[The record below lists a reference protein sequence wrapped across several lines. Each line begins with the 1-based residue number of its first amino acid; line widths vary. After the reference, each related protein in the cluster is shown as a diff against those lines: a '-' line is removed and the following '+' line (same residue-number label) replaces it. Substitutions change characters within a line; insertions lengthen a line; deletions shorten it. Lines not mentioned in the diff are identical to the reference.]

1 MAPAGPPTFVLA
13 RDRIFHHCF
22 SRFRRDGHAAMTLAL
37 SSPAFEAGGKIPSRY
52 TCEGEDISPPLMIG
66 GVPDAAKSLAL
77 IVDDPDAP
85 DLKAPRRVWVHWV
98 LYNFPPDTAALP
110 EGAVP
115 AGAITGIN
123 DSRRASYAGPCPPVG
138 RHRYFHKLYALDA
151 VMPDT
156 PMDKTGLE
164 AAMKGHVLAQA
175 ELVGTYRKG
184 DP

>member
-1 MAPAGPPTFVLA
+1 MARPDRRPWFWLAIGFTVIASLVFAGT
-13 RDRIFHHCF
+13 
-22 SRFRRDGHAAMTLAL
+22 GHAAMTLAL

-52 TCEGEDISPPLMIG
+52 TCEGEDISPPLTIG

-85 DLKAPRRVWVHWV
+85 DPKAPRRVWVHWA
-98 LYNFPPDTAALP
+98 LYNLAPNTAALP

-115 AGAITGIN
+115 VGAITGIN

-156 PMDKTGLE
+156 PMDKAGLE
-164 AAMKGHVLAQA
+164 AAMKGHILAQA
-175 ELVGTYRKG
+175 ALVGTYRKG